1 MNSVIILAAG
11 SGSRMNGRVADKTLT
26 EINNTPVFLYS
37 IKAFIETNSF
47 EDYVI
52 VYRDELQKSEMQA
65 HLLNPPYIN
74 CTIRFIQ
81 GGDSR
86 QASVLQ
92 GLSICSNSD
101 YVAIHDSARPLIT
114 SKCIANLVGAAL
126 KHGNAIPFAPIY
138 DTIQQV
144 QSNSPNSDLMNVN
157 TIDRNTLRAIQT
169 PQIFSFDSIYKAY
182 QKITL
187 DGLTISDDS
196 SALSHIDMKLH
207 LVENSEPNPKITTKK
222 DLDYILYL
230 LNQNTT

>member
-1 MNSVIILAAG
+1 MNL
-11 SGSRMNGRVADKTLT
+11 
-26 EINNTPVFLYS
+26 
-37 IKAFIETNSF
+37 
-47 EDYVI
+47 
-52 VYRDELQKSEMQA
+52 
-65 HLLNPPYIN
+65 
-74 CTIRFIQ
+74 
-81 GGDSR
+81 
-86 QASVLQ
+86 
-92 GLSICSNSD
+92 
-101 YVAIHDSARPLIT
+101 
-114 SKCIANLVGAAL
+114 
-126 KHGNAIPFAPIY
+126 
-138 DTIQQV
+138 
-144 QSNSPNSDLMNVN
+144 N